1 MDVIVSESIA
11 HESFTSPHAFAF
23 LAGPQPTTK
32 KPSGG
37 GGGGGIGGGT
47 VFIIILIVLA
57 FVYLVGFALFY
68 HFRHQRRGVEL
79 IPHREF
85 WTGLPGYA
93 RDGATYVFR
102 RATGKGDANYQTA

>member
-1 MDVIVSESIA
+1 MKALPEKALSLN
-11 HESFTSPHAFAF
+11 AFAF
-23 LAGPQPTTK
+23 LAAPQSTTK
-32 KPSGG
+32 NPSGG
-37 GGGGGIGGGT
+37 GGGGGRIGGGT

-68 HFRHQRRGVEL
+68 HFRHQRHGVEL

-102 RATGKGDANYQTA
+102 RATGKGDANYQSA